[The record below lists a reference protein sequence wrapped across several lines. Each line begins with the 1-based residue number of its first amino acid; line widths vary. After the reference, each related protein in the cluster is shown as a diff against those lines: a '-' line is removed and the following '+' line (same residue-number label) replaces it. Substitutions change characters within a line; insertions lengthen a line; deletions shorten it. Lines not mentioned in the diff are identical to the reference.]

1 MLARVCGTSQRVR
14 TNGKPL
20 ESALLGSLSIV
31 HGLGLACQV
40 KQGNGVRRMAIA
52 EVGEVSLM
60 AFDQYMRQ
68 VRWIL
73 WLAED
78 EEVQLLERVSRGRA
92 ERVKPCP
99 DAQVLADAKQARDR
113 LVEGYQGLV
122 VFLAKK
128 RRFLFRSME
137 LLDLIQEGNLGLM
150 QAIEEYD
157 RSCGYPLR
165 TVASH
170 RVRHAIWEALRGRDR
185 MIRLPVHVHKAV
197 SRMER
202 LKSELLAA
210 LDHEPSAGEL
220 AIAMEVSEAEL
231 VELERSHRCQEVA
244 SLQALVTE
252 AEGEDYLDFVSLFEA
267 AVVTE
272 QAHQEP
278 FEVMIRQ
285 AMGTAITRRQREV
298 LQLRYGFDEEGGS
311 VRTKRA
317 VAELLEVS
325 DESVGQVER
334 AAIKRLSTVL
344 LPSSAELSGYAAG

>member
-1 MLARVCGTSQRVR
+1 
-14 TNGKPL
+14 
-20 ESALLGSLSIV
+20 
-31 HGLGLACQV
+31 
-40 KQGNGVRRMAIA
+40 MAIA
-52 EVGEVSLM
+52 EVGEMSLM
-60 AFDQYMRQ
+60 AIDQYMRQ
-68 VRWIL
+68 VRWIPRL
-73 WLAED
+73 TVD
-78 EEVQLLERVSRGRA
+78 EEVQLLERVSRGRT

-99 DAQVLADAKQARDR
+99 DAQVLVDAKQARDR
-113 LVEGYQGLV
+113 LVEEYQGLV

-157 RSCGYPLR
+157 PSCGYPLR

-185 MIRLPVHVHKAV
+185 MVRLPVHVHKAV

-210 LDHEPSAGEL
+210 LDREPSAGEL
-220 AIAMEVSEAEL
+220 ARGMQVSEEEL

-244 SLQALVTE
+244 SIQALVTE
-252 AEGEDYLDFVSLFEA
+252 VEGEDYLNFVSLFEA
-267 AVVTE
+267 AVVAE

-285 AMGTAITRRQREV
+285 AMETAITRRQNVV
-298 LQLRYGFDEEGGS
+298 LQLRYGFDEGGGS
-311 VRTKRA
+311 VRSKRE
-317 VAELLEVS
+317 VAGMLGVT

-334 AAIKRLSTVL
+334 AAIKRLSMVL
-344 LPSSAELSGYAAG
+344 LPPSAELNGYASV